1 MALTMAE
8 YKIVGPTSIRIRG
21 MQPTDISGLHS
32 ILKNE
37 GCVDSENKF
46 TDAEKAIALDNIQ
59 TRLAHQNRTD
69 KQPSADILLCVSKN
83 CYLLA
88 DAKFRQENV
97 KNKNLSPSEL
107 RKKLEGSKSIVLSD
121 DIVFANRFYVLFTSK
136 FLTATRRRWLKQQ
149 FTGSPL
155 FRFMNAVEF
164 GELFE

>member
-1 MALTMAE
+1 MAE
-8 YKIVGPTSIRIRG
+8 YKLANPTAICIRG
-21 MQPTDISGLHS
+21 FQPSDIRGIHS
-32 ILKNE
+32 VLKVE
-37 GCVDSENKF
+37 GCVDRENKF
-46 TDAEKAIALDNIQ
+46 TDAEKAIVLDDIQ
-59 TRLAHQNRTD
+59 TRLAHQNHTD
-69 KQPSADILLCVSKN
+69 KQPSADILLCVDKN
-83 CYLLA
+83 KYLLA

-155 FRFMNAVEF
+155 FRFLNAVEF